1 MRFVTKTN
9 TPICTGYFLMR
20 FIVHNEFHESL
31 RVGFSSG
38 RLIRQRLRTQIHF
51 DQTKYCP
58 QILALILTLKL
69 ACAVL

>member
-9 TPICTGYFLMR
+9 TLICTGYFLMR

-38 RLIRQRLRTQIHF
+38 RLDKGLGPKFTL
-51 DQTKYCP
+51 TKQSIAPRFWHSY
-58 QILALILTLKL
+58 
-69 ACAVL
+69 